1 MKKFYFK
8 LSTPLRIKQLKEK
21 IEKQKLAEA
30 VIEKDRAE
38 NRLVQLELTKKNTRE
53 KIKENMSTSVKT
65 RVLSDYDVY
74 ATEMIS
80 LIDTQES
87 VISQACEVCE
97 EKRQSFLGYRRE
109 RKIYE
114 RIKENKYNDY
124 NKKMNREEQKIS
136 DELGNISHSRLERDV
151 PNEKYF

>member
-97 EKRQSFLGYRRE
+97 ERRQSFLGYRRE

-136 DELGNISHSRLERDV
+136 DELGNINHSRLERDIS
-151 PNEKYF
+151 NEKNL